1 MTYSKDLLYRL
12 HRLSYANRP
21 LVERSTV
28 CGCFHCGAI
37 YSPDIIDPE
46 TDYCIDSP
54 HDTATCP
61 YCWIDSVICDSM
73 DVEVTPELL
82 EEMREEFFEKDAE
95 ELEITVPEMEEEE
108 PDDELKRV
116 VFPDGGEEICR
127 VVLQDETVIS
137 LPGDVLAG
145 FLGLDCTDGVS
156 VSFALPYG
164 SGIIMCLSLPNGG
177 EKTVRWNYR
186 KDELT
191 VCEKK

>member
-82 EEMREEFFEKDAE
+82 EEMQEEFFEKDAE
-95 ELEITVPEMEEEE
+95 ELEITVPETEEEE
-108 PDDELKRV
+108 PDEELKRV
-116 VFPDGGEEICR
+116 VFPDGGEETCR

-145 FLGLDCTDGVS
+145 FLGLDRTDGVS

-164 SGIIMCLSLPNGG
+164 SGIIMCLSLPDKG

-186 KDELT
+186 KGELT
-191 VCEKK
+191 VCEMK

>member
-1 MTYSKDLLYRL
+1 MTHSKDLLYRL

-28 CGCFHCGAI
+28 CGCFYCGAI

-54 HDTATCP
+54 YDTATCP

-108 PDDELKRV
+108 PDEELKRV
-116 VFPDGGEEICR
+116 IFPDGGKEVCR

-164 SGIIMCLSLPNGG
+164 SGIIMCLSLPDGG

-191 VCEKK
+191 VCEMK